1 MTNKSMTVS
10 DLARFLAE
18 NHLLLHVIRMKP
30 SKTFTATL
38 EPTTSNR
45 TYFYASNQNPGTAV
59 DDAVKKFETWLQG
72 RGRPRATRSASRP
85 LDG

>member
-1 MTNKSMTVS
+1 MTNKGMTVS

-38 EPTTSNR
+38 EPIGASR
-45 TYFYASNQNPGTAV
+45 TYFYGTNRSPGAAV
-59 DDAVKKFETWLQG
+59 DEAVKKFETWLQG
-72 RGRPRATRSASRP
+72 RARG
-85 LDG
+85 